1 VLGKKVGIDLGT
13 STTRLVA
20 KGEGIIASEP
30 TVVSAHQRGDAHTGL
45 FGAAALE
52 SAAADPDL
60 HLSHPVSGGAVVDIG
75 GARALISQLIARAV
89 GRQRIFKPDVVI
101 AVMSAMAG
109 DERRA
114 LLEAAT
120 LAGARTVYLLDA
132 PIAAAMGAGMRLSG
146 PNGHLVVDVGAGKTE
161 VAVLAMEG
169 TIAGRCLGGH
179 GGEGLATAVIMH
191 VRAEHGVE
199 LSRPVVEDI
208 LASLARVGPH
218 EERRL
223 EVQGGQGAGDTTVSI
238 TSTELAGCLEEHVRP
253 IASALDE
260 VLSDTP
266 PALRDDIAREGGIL
280 TGGGARLEGLDR
292 SLSTAA
298 GFEIRVDGE
307 PQLCAVRGT
316 GYALDNL
323 DVLKRTFMYIR

>member
-1 VLGKKVGIDLGT
+1 MLGKKVGIDLGT

-30 TVVSAHQRGDAHTGL
+30 TVVSAHQRGDAHAGL

-146 PNGHLVVDVGAGKTE
+146 PNGHLVVDV
-161 VAVLAMEG
+161 LAMEG
-169 TIAGRCLGGH
+169 TIAGLCLGGH
-179 GGEGLATAVIMH
+179 GGEGLATSVIAH
-191 VRAEHGVE
+191 VRGEHGVE